1 MKRDI
6 PLHQLSDRTS
16 SGLQIE
22 QFHPGDPPE
31 DDASILGAHRDDHY
45 IFFVLEEGHAS
56 LMIDF
61 QEISLGTPIL
71 YYVLPAQVHQ
81 RIRSEVAQ
89 GWFIAVDTALI
100 SPAYRDVFENR
111 LSLQQ
116 PFKLSDVELR
126 QFNQLLC
133 LLSEKYEES
142 DADAFYIPVVHSLLQ
157 SLVTMFAKCYN
168 EAGEGRRQ
176 FTRPVE
182 LAGQFKR
189 LLTQQIRSV
198 KSPGAYAAQLNV
210 SESYLNEALKKI
222 TGFPVSYW
230 IQQEIMMEA
239 KRLLY
244 YSQLNVKEIAHLLG
258 YADHSYFSRFFKKS
272 TGLPALAFRAQ
283 YRK

>member
-1 MKRDI
+1 
-6 PLHQLSDRTS
+6 
-16 SGLQIE
+16 
-22 QFHPGDPPE
+22 
-31 DDASILGAHRDDHY
+31 LGAHRDDHY
-45 IFFVLEEGHAS
+45 IFFVLEEGIAS

-61 QEISLGTPIL
+61 YEIHLGTPTL
-71 YYVLPAQVHQ
+71 YYVLPTQVHQ
-81 RIRSEVAQ
+81 RIRSEIAQ
-89 GWFIAVDTALI
+89 GWFVAVDTALI
-100 SPAYRDVFENR
+100 PPAYRDVFENK

-116 PFKLSDVELR
+116 PFKLSAMELK

-133 LLSEKYEES
+133 LLSEKYNES
-142 DADAFYIPVVHSLLQ
+142 DEDPFYIPVVHSLLQ
-157 SLVTMFAKCYN
+157 SLVIMFAKCYD
-168 EAGEGRRQ
+168 ESPQGHLQ
-176 FTRPVE
+176 VTRPVE

-189 LLTQQIRSV
+189 LLTLQIRSV
-198 KSPGAYAAQLNV
+198 KSPSAYAGQLNV

-258 YADHSYFSRFFKKS
+258 YTDHSYFSRFFRKI
-272 TGLPALAFRAQ
+272 TGTSALAFRMQ